1 MASVDPGPPLPD
13 LHMTCFLVCSKPMQ
27 GLRGHF
33 ALTTLF
39 GVVFAALGRGVSGS
53 FLLSFFLFSFGSSTV
68 GLGSFFGFF
77 SFGSSSVG
85 LGSFFGFFFFG
96 SSSSLLSSSPRSSS
110 SFFPAEHLVQ
120 NRFHVCACCVA

>member
-77 SFGSSSVG
+77 
-85 LGSFFGFFFFG
+85 FFG